1 VNKIQQKKAAGTKS
15 GKTETSQNSF
25 VAERQKR
32 NPRISKKYRLELYFE
47 RQKLDFSLKI
57 GWRAISQLAV
67 CI

>member
-32 NPRISKKYRLELYFE
+32 NPRISKNVGSNFI
-47 RQKLDFSLKI
+47 LKDKN
-57 GWRAISQLAV
+57 
-67 CI
+67 